1 MTSKIIV
8 NNIEADVGVS
18 TITFGSNIQGNLI
31 GNVTGTVNSSGIITA
46 SRFIGNV
53 TGNLNSSGVS
63 TITTLQTGAIQ
74 TTAGKP
80 ILNSSG
86 SIIQTVYGRSDA
98 FTTYS
103 AAASGDG
110 TTVSA
115 LSASITPI
123 SATNRIICNWMISGE
138 MHHNTVWLIHRNGAL
153 ITTAGEEGR
162 NSVSNNRWVGFTPTP
177 YDVDNNSTPFCFS
190 IQYSQIA
197 GTTSTITYAPAV
209 RGSGG
214 SNYTFY
220 LNRTVASTG
229 TDNQENGVSTFVLYE
244 VVV

>member
-1 MTSKIIV
+1 M
-8 NNIEADVGVS
+8 S
-18 TITFGSNIQGNLI
+18 TLKTNQ
-31 GNVTGTVNSSGIITA
+31 
-46 SRFIGNV
+46 
-53 TGNLNSSGVS
+53 
-63 TITTLQTGAIQ
+63 IQ
-74 TTAGKP
+74 TIAGKP

-98 FTTYS
+98 FTTY
-103 AAASGDG
+103 AANATGDG

-115 LSASITPI
+115 LSASITPT

-138 MHHNTVWLIHRNGAL
+138 MHHDTVWLIHRNGAL

-177 YDVDNNSTPFCFS
+177 YDVDNDSTPFCFS

-197 GTTSTITYAPAV
+197 GTTSTITYSPAI
-209 RGSGG
+209 RAS
-214 SNYTFY
+214 SATARTFY
-220 LNRTVASTG
+220 LNRTVSSAG
-229 TDNQENGVSTFVLYE
+229 ADNQENGVSTFVLYE